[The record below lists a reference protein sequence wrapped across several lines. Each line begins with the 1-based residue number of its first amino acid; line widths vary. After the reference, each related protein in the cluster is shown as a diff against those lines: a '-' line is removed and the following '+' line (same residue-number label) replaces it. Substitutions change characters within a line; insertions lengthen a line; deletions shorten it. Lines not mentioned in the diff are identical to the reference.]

1 MRARSLFIS
10 GLLSLLLV
18 LLPVMSS
25 SAAPTWSGARIAIVY
40 PHDAEG
46 HAVPVERAPLV
57 NVSVWPGPDG
67 QVSCTD
73 PPNPMPLFMAK
84 NNDVARPVRMNGQMI
99 LRTIN
104 GVTFPSIEYNN
115 IPVDLPT
122 DPSAKYSFYAGYV
135 GASNVW
141 VHAADPRSYA
151 PQQVVPTS
159 VDTGYPPLR
168 EPADAR
174 IQVVWPHDEQGN
186 AAPVDRATRV
196 NVAVDFFVHGTR
208 VVLGPRMM
216 PDVNTGPYLAIAEDN
231 GQLQE
236 FKEFRGILLHDPI
249 VQPGGTTYSIN
260 GLTYFRYIY
269 NNVPVRPGHQYHFAV
284 STFVNA
290 GGLYTTVWTHAT
302 DARTNLP
309 QPVVPPACGP

>member
-84 NNDVARPVRMNGQMI
+84 NNEVARPVRMNGQMI

-159 VDTGYPPLR
+159 VDTGYPPCANL
-168 EPADAR
+168 PT
-174 IQVVWPHDEQGN
+174 
-186 AAPVDRATRV
+186 RAFKWSGRTTSK
-196 NVAVDFFVHGTR
+196 GT
-208 VVLGPRMM
+208 PRRWI
-216 PDVNTGPYLAIAEDN
+216 G
-231 GQLQE
+231 
-236 FKEFRGILLHDPI
+236 
-249 VQPGGTTYSIN
+249 
-260 GLTYFRYIY
+260 
-269 NNVPVRPGHQYHFAV
+269 RPG
-284 STFVNA
+284 
-290 GGLYTTVWTHAT
+290 
-302 DARTNLP
+302 
-309 QPVVPPACGP
+309 